1 MYHPNFMPSIVGTNK
16 ARQTFCLT
24 NSSQEWKC
32 KSHFAHVLTV
42 TRSLIVDWCTKFEI
56 CLGFKVRND

>member
-32 KSHFAHVLTV
+32 KADFSHVLTV
-42 TRSLIVDWCTKFEI
+42 TRSWIVDWCTKFEI
-56 CLGFKVRND
+56 C